1 MSFGRR
7 ELTAG
12 VDRRRALEILD
23 AAVAA
28 SARARELAHLLGVG
42 LRTLQRWRTH
52 YKSDR
57 GGIDGRKGSHHYVVH
72 RLSEGVSDDNLV
84 EGRITS

>member
-1 MSFGRR
+1 M
-7 ELTAG
+7 TAG

-52 YKSDR
+52 YLLR
-57 GGIDGRKGSHHYVVH
+57 
-72 RLSEGVSDDNLV
+72 VSFW
-84 EGRITS
+84 